1 MQFLARCIS
10 SASIPKGL
18 EGIITSTCYLAV
30 QNNFPLEPHVQARA
44 DIVIEQV
51 NNTTNR
57 KHTKKP
63 KNNKNLHKVFI
74 QSILKGMMSEVL
86 FF

>member
-44 DIVIEQV
+44 DIVIEQD

-57 KHTKKP
+57 KHTKK
-63 KNNKNLHKVFI
+63 NKEQQKPT

>member
-44 DIVIEQV
+44 DIVIEQD

-57 KHTKKP
+57 KHTKKQRTT
-63 KNNKNLHKVFI
+63 KTYTKYLHKVF
-74 QSILKGMMSEVL
+74 
-86 FF
+86 

>member
-44 DIVIEQV
+44 DIVIEQD

-57 KHTKKP
+57 KHKK
-63 KNNKNLHKVFI
+63 NKEQQKPT
-74 QSILKGMMSEVL
+74 QSIYTKYFKRNDV
-86 FF
+86 

>member
-30 QNNFPLEPHVQARA
+30 QNNFPLEPHVQARD
-44 DIVIEQV
+44 DIVIEQD

-57 KHTKKP
+57 KHTKK
-63 KNNKNLHKVFI
+63 NKEQQKPT

>member
-44 DIVIEQV
+44 DIVIEQD

-57 KHTKKP
+57 KHTKK
-63 KNNKNLHKVFI
+63 NKEQQKPT

-86 FF
+86 FFLFVF